1 MEKDNYKEYIIPGK
15 AIVRIHGEFDMEEF
29 KKAAI
34 CLVQD
39 NEKEKRMKAKKRLT
53 ERQGEN
59 GCNNDGVEK
68 P

>member
-39 NEKEKRMKAKKRLT
+39 YEKEKRMKAKQQS
-53 ERQGEN
+53 EGRQQE
-59 GCNNDGVEK
+59 
-68 P
+68 

>member
-1 MEKDNYKEYIIPGK
+1 MEKEKNYKEYIIPGK

-39 NEKEKRMKAKKRLT
+39 YEKEKRMKAKKQA
-53 ERQGEN
+53 ERQEQQ
-59 GCNNDGVEK
+59 
-68 P
+68 

>member
-1 MEKDNYKEYIIPGK
+1 MEKEKDYKEYIIPGK

-39 NEKEKRMKAKKRLT
+39 YEKEKRMKAKKQA
-53 ERQGEN
+53 ERQEQQ
-59 GCNNDGVEK
+59 
-68 P
+68 